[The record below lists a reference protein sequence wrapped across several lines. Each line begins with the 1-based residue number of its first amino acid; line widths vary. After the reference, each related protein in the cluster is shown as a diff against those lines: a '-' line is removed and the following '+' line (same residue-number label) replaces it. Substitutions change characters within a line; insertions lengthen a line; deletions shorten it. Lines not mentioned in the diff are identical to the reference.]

1 MSNSIF
7 ERESTFQ
14 FPSWRAVGRD
24 ACDQRERDALTAE
37 LQASF
42 AREEALREEKR
53 DLSQRQVILAQE
65 FEHRLINGLQWIAS
79 LLSLQSRAATTP
91 EPASQLTI
99 AARRIVAPM
108 GLLMAL
114 AGRQDEAKDN
124 LVASWDTAEPAKND
138 RLRV

>member
-79 LLSLQSRAATTP
+79 LLSLQSRAAKTP
-91 EPASQLTI
+91 EAASRLTI
-99 AARRIVAPM
+99 AASCCANGPRHGSRWPV
-108 GLLMAL
+108 
-114 AGRQDEAKDN
+114 RTK
-124 LVASWDTAEPAKND
+124 
-138 RLRV
+138 